1 MADRLPPPP
10 FWRTRYYDEEVS
22 RRPDRQD
29 IAADEILAAIAAPA
43 RREIQPN
50 GRIRHWRRVAA
61 TGRWLRVITEADGET
76 VHNAFWDRRF
86 RG

>member
-10 FWRTRYYDEEVS
+10 VWRTRYCDEEVS

-29 IAADEILAAIAAPA
+29 IAADEILAAIAAPG
-43 RREIQPN
+43 RHEIQPN
-50 GRIRHWRRVAA
+50 GRIRHWRLVAA
-61 TGRWLRVITEADGET
+61 TGRWLRVVTEADGET
-76 VHNAFWDRRF
+76 VHNASWDRRF

>member
-29 IAADEILAAIAAPA
+29 IAADEILAAIAAPILIHLIGTRA
-43 RREIQPN
+43 ASFVAMRMRETRR
-50 GRIRHWRRVAA
+50 RA
-61 TGRWLRVITEADGET
+61 IT
-76 VHNAFWDRRF
+76 
-86 RG
+86 